1 MNNLPFAADWATYAL
16 ATLSEDQLDQIK
28 GGDDF
33 IGSDDIADG

>member
-1 MNNLPFAADWATYAL
+1 MNNLPFNADRASYAFTVL
-16 ATLSEDQLDQIK
+16 TDEQLDQIK